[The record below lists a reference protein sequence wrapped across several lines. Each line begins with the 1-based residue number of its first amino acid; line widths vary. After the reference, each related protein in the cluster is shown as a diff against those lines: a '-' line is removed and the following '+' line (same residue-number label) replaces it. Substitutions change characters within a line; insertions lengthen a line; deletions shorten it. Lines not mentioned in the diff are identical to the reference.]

1 MPFSPAEE
9 EKDMRS
15 RKCRFASL
23 LVALVLAVAVVPG
36 ALAQCGFATKAVKP
50 TSWHPSVRGAYL
62 ARAAFDDG
70 NEDGASI
77 IGMWHVLFVAHTQ
90 NGQPIPSNAYPTI
103 DNALVVWH
111 SDGTE
116 IMNSFRPPQDGN
128 FCLGVWKQTGK
139 RQYYLN
145 HLPWFANQFPK
156 DTNNGIGDP
165 TGPTQIFEQVTL
177 SPDGNSYSGS
187 FTLRTYGTDGTPG
200 VWFTGA
206 VAATR
211 VTTST
216 TVGNLL

>member
-1 MPFSPAEE
+1 
-9 EKDMRS
+9 MRS
-15 RKCRFASL
+15 RNFRWASM
-23 LVALVLAVAVVPG
+23 LVALVLSLAVVPG
-36 ALAQCGFATKAVKP
+36 ALAQCGLGIKAVKP
-50 TSWHPSVRGAYL
+50 TSWQPSFGGVHL
-62 ARAAFDDG
+62 TRAAF
-70 NEDGASI
+70 EDGDEDGPSI
-77 IGMWHVLFVAHTQ
+77 VGMWHVLFVAHYE

-145 HLPWFANQFPK
+145 HIPWFANSFPN

-165 TGPTQIFEQVTL
+165 TGPTQIIEQVTL
-177 SPDGNSYSGS
+177 SPDGKTYSGT
-187 FTLRTYGTDGTPG
+187 FVLRSYAPDGTPG
-200 VWFTGA
+200 VWFKGEVT
-206 VAATR
+206 ATR

-216 TVGNLL
+216 TVPDLL